1 MKKRQGTGHV
11 KKEVKNRFNSQ
22 SRFTV
27 SGNNN
32 NNNNSREKSK
42 RVKINEKEA
51 GNGPC

>member
-11 KKEVKNRFNSQ
+11 IKEVKNRFNSK

-27 SGNNN
+27 SGNN

>member
-32 NNNNSREKSK
+32 NSREKSK

>member
-32 NNNNSREKSK
+32 NNNSREKSK